1 MILCFHDIGTNNP
14 SKYVLTPNQL
24 KKVLDDHPDADI
36 HFDDGR
42 KGVIEFALPI
52 LEQMKRK
59 ATVFLVPNFL
69 EGKIPEHENY
79 TKFMT
84 EDDIK
89 ILIKHGWEIG
99 SHSYSH
105 SALTMVQQ
113 FELNLELVESKK
125 FLEKMFNVKVTKF
138 SYPYGRVDNN
148 ILGFVQQIY
157 PKCYT
162 LDSELGIKRA
172 LVIDKNGI

>member
-1 MILCFHDIGTNNP
+1 MILCFHDIGTNP

-24 KKVLDDHPDADI
+24 KKVLEDHPDAEI

-42 KGVIEFALPI
+42 KGVLEFALPI
-52 LEQMKRK
+52 LEKLKRK

-69 EGKIPEHENY
+69 KGKIPEHERY

-89 ILIKHGWEIG
+89 ILIKHGWEVG

-105 SALTMVQQ
+105 SDLTKLTIV
-113 FELNLELVESKK
+113 ELNAEILQSKK
-125 FLEKMFNVKVTKF
+125 FLEKAFEKEVTKF
-138 SYPYGRVDNN
+138 SYPYGRANE
-148 ILGFVQQIY
+148 QIFGY
-157 PKCYT
+157 ANEYYSKCYT
-162 LDSELGIKRA
+162 LDSDLGIKRA